1 MGGAGVAEQARD
13 FSGRSA
19 DQNGTKNRTAIR
31 DGARDKSHQG
41 CAMGFRYSCGARRV
55 AVLVFALSSL
65 PIVARAQAVV
75 RGVLY
80 DDATGKPVSGAVML
94 VDPGSDAAI
103 AHAAADSTGVFS
115 LQVGKGTYQIAA
127 VRPGYTSVLSA
138 PMPLDNG
145 ERLTVRVPI
154 AQNGDPQHR
163 IGVTEHIRPNGAAQ
177 GQSASGPPSEFQS
190 RRALGMGLHYDRE
203 ELLKNGQNT
212 LGEFLRTVPGLNV
225 SDPNSMSTAQMSR
238 DAGLG
243 GMSTRSGGLAP
254 CHVGWFVDGH
264 RMDLRGQNDPMT
276 DGLGSMRLE
285 TIEAVEVFRGLS
297 EMPAQYA
304 DPDLRC
310 GAIAVW
316 TRRG

>member
-1 MGGAGVAEQARD
+1 
-13 FSGRSA
+13 
-19 DQNGTKNRTAIR
+19 
-31 DGARDKSHQG
+31 
-41 CAMGFRYSCGARRV
+41 MGFRYSCGARRV
-55 AVLVFALSSL
+55 AVLVFAISSL
-65 PIVARAQAVV
+65 PLVVAHAQAVV

-94 VDPGSDAAI
+94 VDPRSDAAVVN
-103 AHAAADSTGVFS
+103 ASADSTGVFS
-115 LQVGKGTYQIAA
+115 LQVGDGVYQIAA
-127 VRPGYTSVLSA
+127 VRPGWKSVLSA
-138 PMPLDNG
+138 PMSLQNG

-154 AQNGDPQHR
+154 AQNGDPEHR
-163 IGVTEHIRPNGAAQ
+163 IGVTEHVRPNGAAQ
-177 GQSASGPPSEFQS
+177 GRSADLPSEVQS
-190 RRALGMGLHYDRE
+190 RRQLGMGLHYDRE
-203 ELLKNGQNT
+203 ELTKNGQNT

-243 GMSTRSGGLAP
+243 GMSMRGGVLAP
-254 CHVGWFVDGH
+254 CHIGWFVDGH
-264 RMDLRGQNDPMT
+264 RMDLPGRNDPLT

-297 EMPAQYA
+297 EMPAQFA